1 MNKILQDLINTREVA
16 SFLDNVIVGI
26 EEEKGYDEVVEEVVK
41 MLAENDL
48 YIKPE
53 KCKWKIR
60 KVEFLG
66 VVIRSERIKME
77 EEKIVEVLKQP
88 TPKKV
93 KYVQKFLR
101 LANYYQQF
109 IKNFTVFFFFFLIST
124 IYYTARGGRLWQLL
138 S

>member
-109 IKNFTVFFFFFLIST
+109 IKNFTVI
-124 IYYTARGGRLWQLL
+124 ARLL
-138 S
+138 HDLVKKDQK

>member
-26 EEEKGYDEVVEEVVK
+26 EEKKRYDEVVEEVVK

-48 YIKPE
+48 YVKPE

-60 KVEFLG
+60 KIEFLG
-66 VVIRSERIKME
+66 VVIRPERIKME
-77 EEKIVEVLKQP
+77 EEKIKEVLEQP

-109 IKNFTVFFFFFLIST
+109 IKNFTVI
-124 IYYTARGGRLWQLL
+124 ARLL
-138 S
+138 HDLVKKDQK

>member
-109 IKNFTVFFFFFLIST
+109 IKNFTVFFFFFFF
-124 IYYTARGGRLWQLL
+124 
-138 S
+138 

>member
-1 MNKILQDLINTREVA
+1 MINTREVA

-77 EEKIVEVLKQP
+77 EEKIVEVLK
-88 TPKKV
+88 
-93 KYVQKFLR
+93 
-101 LANYYQQF
+101 
-109 IKNFTVFFFFFLIST
+109 
-124 IYYTARGGRLWQLL
+124 
-138 S
+138 